1 VYCHTQDKCDFD
13 ARLCDLALPCLM
25 DEHQSFVQACVYT
38 GVENMD
44 YNLEVANVLS
54 DGRVTASEVQVQNC
68 NDEKQEADAQV
79 STQHSD
85 QSAWSFDIGGSFNI
99 EGKLTESIGIPF
111 VEKTKLEIQAAV
123 EVDVSSTHAFT
134 HTDTQTSQ
142 TTALVTAPPETV
154 TNVSVICARSNVDVP
169 YKATLQAMCRLSVKF
184 DDSSPKS
191 PGDVEKALRSNLCL
205 LDLASKEDGFPY
217 GISAPPVQAHLLRTG
232 IFKSAQVSDCEVK
245 IGKSLPLSCNGTTG
259 VQMIPLA
266 NISATENTRHEP

>member
-1 VYCHTQDKCDFD
+1 
-13 ARLCDLALPCLM
+13 M
-25 DEHQSFVQACVYT
+25 
-38 GVENMD
+38 G
-44 YNLEVANVLS
+44 
-54 DGRVTASEVQVQNC
+54 
-68 NDEKQEADAQV
+68 
-79 STQHSD
+79 
-85 QSAWSFDIGGSFNI
+85 
-99 EGKLTESIGIPF
+99 ESIGIPF

-134 HTDTQTSQ
+134 WADTQTSQ

-184 DDSSPKS
+184 DDSAPSSPKS
-191 PGDVEKALRSNLCL
+191 PADVEKALRSNSCL

-217 GISAPPVQAHLLRTG
+217 GSSAPPVQAHLLRTG